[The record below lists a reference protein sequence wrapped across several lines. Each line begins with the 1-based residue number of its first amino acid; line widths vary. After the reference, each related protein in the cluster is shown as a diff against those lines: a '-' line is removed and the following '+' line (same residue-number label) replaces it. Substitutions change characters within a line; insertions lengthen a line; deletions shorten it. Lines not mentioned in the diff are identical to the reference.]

1 MAMPKAKAPR
11 DQAVEEN
18 FGPLCRSSLLLMQ
31 HVLLSSQQV
40 LYTRRGFAEWKRS
53 MTAVRLTK
61 GNGNVRERLLAAA
74 YDLFSVHGINQVGI
88 DTILEKSGCAK
99 ASLYN
104 NFESKEALAL
114 AYLERR
120 AALWTRGWLFAEVRR
135 RARTPRA
142 QLLAIF
148 DVFDAWFQ
156 RRSFEGCSFINV
168 LLESERDGAI
178 RREAAAH
185 LAKIRAGLREIA
197 AEAGFADVD
206 KLVQVLHML
215 MKGSIV
221 AACEGNRNAAREA
234 KEAARIVMDG
244 WRKTRKR
251 AAA

>member
-18 FGPLCRSSLLLMQ
+18 FGPLCRLSLLLMQ

-53 MTAVRLTK
+53 MTALRLTK
-61 GNGNVRERLLAAA
+61 GNGSVRERLLAAA

-104 NFESKEALAL
+104 NFDSKEALAI

-120 AALWTRGWLFAEVRR
+120 EALWTRAWFLAEVQR
-135 RARTPRA
+135 RARRPRA

-148 DVFDAWFQ
+148 DVFEDWFQ
-156 RRSFEGCSFINV
+156 RRNFAGCPFINV
-168 LLESERDGAI
+168 LLESAPDGAV

-185 LAKIRAGLREIA
+185 LAN
-197 AEAGFADVD
+197 V
-206 KLVQVLHML
+206 
-215 MKGSIV
+215 
-221 AACEGNRNAAREA
+221 
-234 KEAARIVMDG
+234 
-244 WRKTRKR
+244 
-251 AAA
+251 